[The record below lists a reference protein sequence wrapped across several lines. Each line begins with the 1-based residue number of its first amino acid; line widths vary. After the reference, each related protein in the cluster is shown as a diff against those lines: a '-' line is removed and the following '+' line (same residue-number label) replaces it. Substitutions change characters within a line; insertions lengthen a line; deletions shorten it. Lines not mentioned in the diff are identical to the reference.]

1 MTVPD
6 YQSLMRPVLQ
16 VLERTGAQPYREL
29 VELVADEV
37 SLSEEDRTATVP
49 SGEAMVRN
57 RVGWALSYLSR
68 SGAVVRPKRG
78 ISEITDRGRTL
89 LAECPGRITNKE
101 LSRYPEFRE
110 YKSPTRA
117 SQSGLSGG
125 DVSPSDESPRELAER
140 AAEEATAATK
150 ALLLQRIQS
159 EAPAFLERLVLKLLL
174 AMGYGDRVDGT
185 SEHTGKSGDEGI
197 DGVIRQDP
205 LGLDLVYLQAKR
217 YGPRVTVGRP
227 EVQAFVG
234 ALHGA
239 QASRGVFITTSSFT
253 SGAKE
258 YADHVNARVILID
271 GHHLASLMIRFGIG
285 VQAEYVATLHRID
298 EDFFDTL

>member
-6 YQSLMRPVLQ
+6 YQSLMRPVLEA
-16 VLERTGAQPYREL
+16 LETNGAQPYREL
-29 VELVADEV
+29 VELVADALA
-37 SLSEEDRTATVP
+37 LSDEDRAATVP

-57 RVGWALSYLSR
+57 RVGWALSYLAR
-68 SGAVVRPKRG
+68 AGAVVRPRRG
-78 ISEITDRGRTL
+78 ISEITDRGREL
-89 LAECPGRITNKE
+89 LAEGHDRITNKE
-101 LSRYPEFRE
+101 LNRYPEFRE
-110 YKSPTRA
+110 YKPAKTA
-117 SQSGLSGG
+117 S
-125 DVSPSDESPRELAER
+125 DVPAGASDASDESPRELAER
-140 AAEEATAATK
+140 AAGEANAATK
-150 ALLLQRIQS
+150 ALLLQRIRAES
-159 EAPAFLERLVLKLLL
+159 PAFLERLVLKLLL
-174 AMGYGDRVDGT
+174 AMGYGDRIEDA

-217 YGPRVTVGRP
+217 YAPGVSVGRP

-258 YADHVNARVILID
+258 YAEHVAARVILVD
-271 GHHLASLMIRFGIG
+271 GNQLASLMIRFGIG
-285 VQAEYVATLHRID
+285 VQPEYVATLHRID